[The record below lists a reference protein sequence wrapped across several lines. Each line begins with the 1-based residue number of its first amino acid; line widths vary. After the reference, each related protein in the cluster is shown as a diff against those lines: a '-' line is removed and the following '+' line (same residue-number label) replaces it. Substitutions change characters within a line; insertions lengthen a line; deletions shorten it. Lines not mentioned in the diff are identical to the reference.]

1 MPTIALTAAA
11 TRPGSVPPTDRGRRT
26 DPTGLGIGLG
36 IGLSTGTG
44 RPAPARVSR

>member
-11 TRPGSVPPTDRGRRT
+11 TRPGSVPPTDRGRRA
-26 DPTGLGIGLG
+26 DPTGTGT
-36 IGLSTGTG
+36 GLSTGTGTG